1 MYKDIN
7 ERTNAEKV
15 QLENAMDLA
24 DLACWEFDTTIN
36 QFIFNDRLYSMFG
49 TTSEKEG
56 GYTMSPEDY
65 IKKYTHP
72 EDLQYCLEGFKKTLE
87 SGESAFGTRLDHR
100 IIRGDGQT
108 RYIAIQIKIVKPTKN
123 KSTYVYG
130 TVQDITDMKIAEK
143 RLIKSI
149 KEKEILLQEIHHR
162 TKNNLLV
169 IASLLNLQSRYIKD
183 KASKDM
189 FRESQN
195 RARSMAII
203 HERLYQS
210 TDLKRIN
217 FGEYISS
224 LVTELFHTY
233 NTEPS
238 LTKLKIDADDILIDI
253 DTSIPLGLIVNE
265 LITNCLLHAFPDG
278 NIGEIQVDFHQ
289 ESDQY
294 QLTVKDNGIGFP
306 DDIDFKNTDSLGLL
320 MINSLTDQIDGLIEL
335 DNSDGTEIKI
345 TFKKLEYTT
354 LR

>member
-7 ERTNAEKV
+7 ELTNAEKV

-24 DLACWEFDTTIN
+24 DLACWEFDTKTN

-49 TTSEKEG
+49 TTADNEG
-56 GYTMSPEDY
+56 GYHMLPEDY

-72 EDLQYCLEGFKKTLE
+72 DDLQYCIEGFKNTLE
-87 SGESAFGTRLDHR
+87 SGESAFGTRFQHR
-100 IIRGDGQT
+100 IIRGDGET
-108 RYIAIQIKIVKPTKN
+108 RYIAIQIKIVKPTEN
-123 KSTYVYG
+123 KSAYVYG

-143 RLIKSI
+143 QLIKSI
-149 KEKEILLQEIHHR
+149 KEKEILIQEIHHR

-169 IASLLNLQSRYIKD
+169 IASLLNLQSSYIKD

-189 FRESQN
+189 FKESQN

-217 FGEYISS
+217 FGEYINS

-233 NTEPS
+233 NAEPS
-238 LTKLKIDADDILIDI
+238 LTKLRIDADDILIDI

-278 NIGEIQVDFHQ
+278 NIGEIKVDFHTI
-289 ESDQY
+289 DDHY
-294 QLTVKDNGIGFP
+294 QLSVKDNGIGFP
-306 DDIDFKNTDSLGLL
+306 DDLDFKNTDSLGML
-320 MINSLTDQIDGLIEL
+320 MINSLTDQIDGFIEL
-335 DNSDGTEIKI
+335 DNSHGTEIKI
-345 TFKKLEYTT
+345 TFKELEYNTI
-354 LR
+354 